1 MADLTVGR
9 GNGRISRA
17 SFSNLLGP
25 LCFKVDLGSTRKF
38 HERKL
43 AQSLPR
49 EFLHGFMIASKLHF
63 SVWEPCSVSSQP
75 GCSKKRMQVWTR
87 PERDTLSQN
96 IKQTS
101 TELLFG
107 AFGKRVQSESCH
119 VGLKMLEA
127 PEPCPPNADLWRAH
141 SNPSAEAPALLDD
154 VEIDLM
160 SSDSSP
166 TLPAIPPAAT
176 GFPAQ
181 AQPSWPPPLG
191 SSASA
196 GLRRAADGCIGAV
209 GPISVGEGTIWAAAT
224 EA

>member
-1 MADLTVGR
+1 
-9 GNGRISRA
+9 
-17 SFSNLLGP
+17 
-25 LCFKVDLGSTRKF
+25 
-38 HERKL
+38 
-43 AQSLPR
+43 
-49 EFLHGFMIASKLHF
+49 
-63 SVWEPCSVSSQP
+63 
-75 GCSKKRMQVWTR
+75 
-87 PERDTLSQN
+87 
-96 IKQTS
+96 
-101 TELLFG
+101 
-107 AFGKRVQSESCH
+107 
-119 VGLKMLEA
+119 MLEA

-196 GLRRAADGCIGAV
+196 GLRRACRWLYWRCRSDIRGGRDNLGSSDRSIAWRSSEEAPKQIIAPQTQLRFRCKTACYLLLILQQTLQHQVSRRGRYG
-209 GPISVGEGTIWAAAT
+209 SVGCCCCCWRCQTHALGRGKPDHRSPTRSRSMT
-224 EA
+224 FPSPSRKLN